1 MAGSSRA
8 APPPSTTMLKRLS
21 ILLAVIGV
29 CAVSLLVLKLKKP
42 LPTPVPL
49 VEPSRAPYADSIG
62 ARGIVEAVNENVVVA
77 PILPG
82 LIMDICVK
90 VGDLV
95 KKGEPLFRQDTR
107 DAAAKVAAQQA
118 QVALLEAQVKE
129 AEVKV
134 EDKKDDLA
142 RSDRLLA
149 QRVISEDV
157 QKRKYF
163 ELQSADSALGT
174 ARANLLLARA
184 QLTQAE
190 VNLDLLTVRAPRD
203 GEILRQNMH
212 EGEYAGVS
220 PSDPNAPSL
229 LLGET
234 AHLQLRADV
243 DEDSASRV
251 RAGAPAVAYIKGMRS
266 DPIALRFVRIEP
278 YITVKKSLTGDS
290 TERVDTR
297 VLQVIYQFDKT
308 KVPVYVGQ
316 QMDVFIDGAL
326 PVPNAPPELSGK
338 VITLPEKT
346 SSPGPQ

>member
-1 MAGSSRA
+1 
-8 APPPSTTMLKRLS
+8 MLKRLS
-21 ILLAVIGV
+21 ILLAIIGIAGV
-29 CAVSLLVLKLKKP
+29 TLLVLKLKKP
-42 LPTPVPL
+42 LPTPRPL

-62 ARGIVEAVNENVVVA
+62 ARGIVEAINENVVVA

-82 LIMDICVK
+82 LIMDIYVK
-90 VGDLV
+90 VGDRV
-95 KKGEPLFRQDTR
+95 KKGDPLFRQDAR
-107 DAAAKVAAQQA
+107 DAESKVFAQQA
-118 QVALLEAQVKE
+118 QVALLEAQVRE

-134 EDKKDDLA
+134 ADKKDDLA

-157 QKRKYF
+157 QKRKFF
-163 ELQSADSALGT
+163 ELQAAEAALGT
-174 ARANLLLARA
+174 AGANLLLARA
-184 QLTQAE
+184 QETQAE

-203 GEILRQNMH
+203 GEILRQDMH

-234 AHLQLRADV
+234 ERLQLRADV

-251 RAGAPAVAYIKGMRS
+251 RVGAPGVAYIKGMRS
-266 DPIALRFVRIEP
+266 DPIPLHFIRIEP

-290 TERVDTR
+290 SERVDTR

-316 QMDVFIDGAL
+316 QMDVFIDGSGEISNRPTEL
-326 PVPNAPPELSGK
+326 PGS
-338 VITLPEKT
+338 VISLPK
-346 SSPGPQ
+346 SDVQPAK

>member
-1 MAGSSRA
+1 
-8 APPPSTTMLKRLS
+8 MLNRLS
-21 ILLAVIGV
+21 ILLALIGI
-29 CAVSLLVLKLKKP
+29 CAAALLVFKLKKP

-49 VEPSRAPYADSIG
+49 VEPSRAPYTDSIG
-62 ARGIVEAVNENVVVA
+62 ARGMVEAVNENVIVA

-82 LIMDICVK
+82 LIMDIYVK
-90 VGDLV
+90 VGDRV
-95 KKGEPLFRQDTR
+95 RKGDPLFRQDTR
-107 DAAAKVAAQQA
+107 DAEAKVSAQKA

-142 RSDRLLA
+142 RSDRLLS

-163 ELQSADSALGT
+163 ELQSAESSLGS

-203 GEILRQNMH
+203 GDILRQNMH

-220 PSDPNAPSL
+220 PTDPNAPSL

-234 AHLQLRADV
+234 ERLQLRTDV

-251 RAGAPAVAYIKGMRS
+251 RAGAPAIAYIKGMRS
-266 DPIALRFVRIEP
+266 EPIPLRFVRIEP

-308 KVPVYVGQ
+308 KVPIYVGQ
-316 QMDVFIDGAL
+316 QMDAFIDGA
-326 PVPNAPPELSGK
+326 PPAPNAPRENDKP
-338 VITLPEKT
+338 VIVLPQ
-346 SSPGPQ
+346 SANP

>member
-1 MAGSSRA
+1 
-8 APPPSTTMLKRLS
+8 MLKRLS
-21 ILLAVIGV
+21 IFLALAGILAVT
-29 CAVSLLVLKLKKP
+29 LLVLRLKKP
-42 LPTPVPL
+42 EPTPVPL

-62 ARGIVEAVNENVVVA
+62 ARGIVEAVNENVIVA

-82 LIMDICVK
+82 LIMDIFVK
-90 VGDLV
+90 VGDQV
-95 KKGEPLFRQDTR
+95 KKSDPLFRQDTR
-107 DAAAKVAAQQA
+107 DAAAKVSAQQA

-142 RSDRLLA
+142 RADRLLS

-163 ELQSADSALGT
+163 DLQAAESGLGST
-174 ARANLLLARA
+174 RANLLLAGA
-184 QLTQAE
+184 QLRQAE
-190 VNLDLLTVRAPRD
+190 VTLELLTVRAPRD

-220 PSDPNAPSL
+220 ASDQNAPSL

-234 AHLQLRADV
+234 SHLQLRADV

-251 RAGAPAVAYIKGMRS
+251 IAGAPAVAYIKGMRS
-266 DPIALRFVRIEP
+266 DPIPLRFVRIEP

-290 TERVDTR
+290 SERVDTR

-316 QMDVFIDGAL
+316 QMDVFIDGAPQATNATPPREHTNSVIIL
-326 PVPNAPPELSGK
+326 P
-338 VITLPEKT
+338 
-346 SSPGPQ
+346 SSATP

>member
-1 MAGSSRA
+1 
-8 APPPSTTMLKRLS
+8 MLKRLS
-21 ILLAVIGV
+21 ILLAFLGIV
-29 CAVSLLVLKLKKP
+29 AVTLLVFKLKKP

-49 VEPSRAPYADSIG
+49 VEPSHAPYTDSIG

-82 LIMDICVK
+82 LIMDIYVK
-90 VGDLV
+90 VGDRV
-95 KKGEPLFRQDTR
+95 KKGDPLFRQDTR
-107 DAAAKVAAQQA
+107 DAEAKISAQQA

-134 EDKKDDLA
+134 DDKQDDLSRA
-142 RSDRLLA
+142 DRLLA

-163 ELQSADSALGT
+163 DLQAAESALGS

-184 QLTQAE
+184 QLTQAD

-220 PSDPNAPSL
+220 PTDPNAPSL

-234 AHLQLRADV
+234 DQLQLRADV

-251 RAGAPAVAYIKGMRS
+251 IAGAPAVAYIKGMRS
-266 DPIALRFVRIEP
+266 NPIPLRFVRIEP

-316 QMDVFIDGAL
+316 QMDAFIDGAPPSATAPKENTNSVILL
-326 PVPNAPPELSGK
+326 PQTAQP
-338 VITLPEKT
+338 
-346 SSPGPQ
+346 

>member
-1 MAGSSRA
+1 
-8 APPPSTTMLKRLS
+8 MLKRLS
-21 ILLAVIGV
+21 ILLALLGIV
-29 CAVSLLVLKLKKP
+29 AVTLLVLRLKKP

-49 VEPSRAPYADSIG
+49 VEPSRAPYDDSIG
-62 ARGIVEAVNENVVVA
+62 ARGLVEAVNENVIVA

-82 LIMDICVK
+82 LIMDIYVK
-90 VGDLV
+90 VGDQV
-95 KKGEPLFRQDTR
+95 RKGDPLFRQDTR
-107 DAAAKVAAQQA
+107 DATAKVAAQQA

-129 AEVKV
+129 AQVKI

-142 RSDRLLA
+142 RADRLLA

-157 QKRKYF
+157 QKRRYF
-163 ELQSADSALGT
+163 DLQAAESAFDSAC
-174 ARANLLLARA
+174 ANLLLSRA

-234 AHLQLRADV
+234 DRLQLRADV

-251 RAGAPAVAYIKGMRS
+251 IAGAPAVAYIKGMRS
-266 DPIALRFVRIEP
+266 DAIPLRFVRIEP

-316 QMDVFIDGAL
+316 QMDAFIDGA
-326 PVPNAPPELSGK
+326 PQSTNATPPR
-338 VITLPEKT
+338 EKT
-346 SSPGPQ
+346 NSVIILEPSAHP

>member
-1 MAGSSRA
+1 
-8 APPPSTTMLKRLS
+8 MLKRLS
-21 ILLAVIGV
+21 ILLALLGIV
-29 CAVSLLVLKLKKP
+29 AVTLLVLRLKKP
-42 LPTPVPL
+42 LPTPIPL

-62 ARGIVEAVNENVVVA
+62 ARGLVEAVNENVIVA

-82 LIMDICVK
+82 LIMDIYVK
-90 VGDLV
+90 VGDQV
-95 KKGEPLFRQDTR
+95 RKGDPLFRQDTR
-107 DAAAKVAAQQA
+107 DATAKVAAQQA

-129 AEVKV
+129 AQVKI

-142 RSDRLLA
+142 RADRLLA

-157 QKRKYF
+157 QKRRYF
-163 ELQSADSALGT
+163 DLQAAESAYDSAC
-174 ARANLLLARA
+174 ANLQLARA

-212 EGEYAGVS
+212 EGEYAGVA

-234 AHLQLRADV
+234 DRLQLRADV

-251 RAGAPAVAYIKGMRS
+251 IAGAPAVAYIKGMRS
-266 DPIALRFVRIEP
+266 DAIPLRFVRIEP

-316 QMDVFIDGAL
+316 QMDAFIDGA
-326 PVPNAPPELSGK
+326 PQSTNATPPR
-338 VITLPEKT
+338 EKT
-346 SSPGPQ
+346 NSVIILEPSAHP